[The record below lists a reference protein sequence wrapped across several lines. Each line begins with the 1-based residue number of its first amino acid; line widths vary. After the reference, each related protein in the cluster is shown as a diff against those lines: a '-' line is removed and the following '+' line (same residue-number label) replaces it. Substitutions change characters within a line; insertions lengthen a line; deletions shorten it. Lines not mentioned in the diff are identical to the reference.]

1 MKIYI
6 LMIVWISFMTNVI
19 ATEAID
25 SLRLY
30 AHKEF
35 SESITNQLGV
45 IRVSFVNVSSN
56 DVRLLRTFS
65 KQYNQRVWFS
75 MEVVGEDGTPALPV
89 AAGGKVSIRGAME
102 YIVLHPNES
111 FGFVLDYR
119 GLVPSL
125 SPGRYRVKVTYSN
138 QYGRD
143 CFRGKV
149 STEPFEVKVP
159 K

>member
-6 LMIVWISFMTNVI
+6 SMIVWISFMTNVI

-25 SLRLY
+25 SLHLH

-35 SESITNQLGV
+35 SESTTNQLGV

-65 KQYNQRVWFS
+65 KRYNPRVWFS

-89 AAGGKVSIRGAME
+89 AAGGKVSMRGAME

-119 GLVPSL
+119 GLVPTL
-125 SPGRYRVKVTYSN
+125 SPGRYRVKITYSN

-143 CFRGKV
+143 CFHGKV
-149 STEPFEVKVP
+149 STDPFEVRVP
-159 K
+159 E

>member
-111 FGFVLDYR
+111 LPLHHNAKTRKPENTGQV
-119 GLVPSL
+119 
-125 SPGRYRVKVTYSN
+125 
-138 QYGRD
+138 
-143 CFRGKV
+143 
-149 STEPFEVKVP
+149 
-159 K
+159 

>member
-6 LMIVWISFMTNVI
+6 SMIVWISFMTNVI

-25 SLRLY
+25 SLHLH

-35 SESITNQLGV
+35 SESTTNQLGV

-65 KQYNQRVWFS
+65 KRYNPRVWFN

-89 AAGGKVSIRGAME
+89 AAGGKVSMRGAME

-119 GLVPSL
+119 GLVPTL
-125 SPGRYRVKVTYSN
+125 SPGRYRVKITYSN

-143 CFRGKV
+143 CFHGKV
-149 STEPFEVKVP
+149 SADPFEVRVP
-159 K
+159 E

>member
-6 LMIVWISFMTNVI
+6 SMIVWISIMTNVI
-19 ATEAID
+19 ATEAMD
-25 SLRLY
+25 GLRLY
-30 AHKEF
+30 AHKEYP
-35 SESITNQLGV
+35 ESTTNQLGV

-65 KQYNQRVWFS
+65 KRYNPRVWFS

-89 AAGGKVSIRGAME
+89 AAGGKVSMRGPVE

-111 FGFVLDYR
+111 FGFVLDYG
-119 GLVPSL
+119 GLVPAL
-125 SPGRYRVKVTYSN
+125 SPGRYRVRVTYSN

-159 K
+159 E

>member
-35 SESITNQLGV
+35 SESTTNQLGV

-65 KQYNQRVWFS
+65 KRYNQRVWFS

-89 AAGGKVSIRGAME
+89 AAGGKVSIRRAME

-119 GLVPSL
+119 GLVPTL

-149 STEPFEVKVP
+149 STEP
-159 K
+159 